1 MSDDIKET
9 LIEDQPIPVDIEGTK
24 IILSQ
29 LENCICKIIK
39 DDGKKGTGFF
49 SKIPFPNKNNLLYVL
64 ITNNHI
70 LNENDIEN
78 DKIIKLIIYN
88 KEQSIEKEIRIDDSR
103 KKMTIINEEEGIDIT
118 IIEIKPNKDKINN
131 FLEIDDKILEL
142 ECKRKSIYILHYPKD
157 KQLVSYGLINDIL
170 ERKKINHYCNTED
183 GSSGS
188 PILSLNNFK
197 VIGVHY
203 GGSKN
208 KIFKL
213 NYGTFIKYAI
223 NEFNNKFKN
232 EIKNEKIIKSENIK
246 IEFNNINK
254 NEIKIGKN
262 NKSKKSKV
270 EFNKNNKNEIKLMYY
285 TEKEGIFNIFGEK
298 FVENN
303 KDNIDLIINGVK
315 QKLIIAYKLK
325 KGENNIKLIIKNKII
340 NLEFMF
346 YKCKSLK
353 NIDELKYLDTK
364 HINNFSYIFSYCS
377 SLTDLN
383 GLEIWDVSNSNN
395 FEYMFGGCEL
405 LSNINALKN
414 WNVLN
419 ANNFEYMFY
428 ECKSLK
434 DLNGLQNW
442 DVSNA
447 INFQRMFCGCSSL
460 KDLNGLKNWNIS
472 NVNNFNNMFNDC
484 KSLIDISGIQN
495 WKVLSGNNFQKMFFG
510 CSSSLDLYSLQQN
523 WNLPKTYYEQ
533 MK

>member
-49 SKIPFPNKNNLLYVL
+49 CKIPFPNKNNLLYAL

-88 KEQSIEKEIRIDDSR
+88 KEQNIEKEIKIDDSR

-118 IIEIKPNKDKINN
+118 IIEIRPNQDKINN

-170 ERKKINHYCNTED
+170 EGKKINHYCNTED

-246 IEFNNINK
+246 IDFNNINK
-254 NEIKIGKN
+254 NEVKIGKN

-303 KDNIDLIINGVK
+303 KDNIDLIINGIEERRK
-315 QKLIIAYKLK
+315 QYKINYK
-325 KGENNIKLIIKNKII
+325 K
-340 NLEFMF
+340 
-346 YKCKSLK
+346 
-353 NIDELKYLDTK
+353 
-364 HINNFSYIFSYCS
+364 
-377 SLTDLN
+377 
-383 GLEIWDVSNSNN
+383 
-395 FEYMFGGCEL
+395 
-405 LSNINALKN
+405 
-414 WNVLN
+414 
-419 ANNFEYMFY
+419 
-428 ECKSLK
+428 
-434 DLNGLQNW
+434 
-442 DVSNA
+442 
-447 INFQRMFCGCSSL
+447 
-460 KDLNGLKNWNIS
+460 
-472 NVNNFNNMFNDC
+472 
-484 KSLIDISGIQN
+484 
-495 WKVLSGNNFQKMFFG
+495 
-510 CSSSLDLYSLQQN
+510 
-523 WNLPKTYYEQ
+523 
-533 MK
+533 